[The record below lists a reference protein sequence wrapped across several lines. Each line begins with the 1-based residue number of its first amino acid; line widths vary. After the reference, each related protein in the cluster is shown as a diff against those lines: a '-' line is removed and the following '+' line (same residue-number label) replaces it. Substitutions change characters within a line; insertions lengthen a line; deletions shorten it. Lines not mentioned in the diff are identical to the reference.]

1 MKSTLKAAVLGQLLA
16 IFIAISSSTSTILVT
31 NGYSSPILQTLPVY
45 ATLFIVFAIVS
56 LHTTTNSDRP
66 WWRAQQSTTTSW
78 WAFALISFL
87 DVEANYLVVLAF
99 RYTSLTSVTLLDC
112 FSIPASVLFSIILL
126 GSRYRPGHFIGA
138 GICVLGLS
146 FLIITEYT
154 SNSGGGSGTNRNTI
168 TSGGE
173 VSPSSSNI
181 IWAPLLGDVCVLL
194 GASLYAICNV
204 LTEKLLGSDVSTNQL
219 LTLQGA
225 FGFIISL
232 VQAGIQYLPHLLLLA
247 NTPGDNSGDET
258 SSLSSSSSLG
268 IVLGAWAGFIASM
281 TSFYSLMPLQ
291 LTWGGAALLNLS
303 LLTSDVWTGLARFFF
318 FDGFQGHAALY
329 FIISLVAVSAG
340 IGIYTKSG
348 PVCNDGDVHA
358 DTLSGSSTL
367 SGTSKY
373 MPVHS
378 NDTYSNGI
386 DVGGEGGK
394 YHSRGLSQDLRQTEV
409 LVTSGGDGGGSGAD
423 LQLTHQQQLHS
434 HPYEQT
440 Q

>member
-1 MKSTLKAAVLGQLLA
+1 M
-16 IFIAISSSTSTILVT
+16 
-31 NGYSSPILQTLPVY
+31 
-45 ATLFIVFAIVS
+45 
-56 LHTTTNSDRP
+56 
-66 WWRAQQSTTTSW
+66 
-78 WAFALISFL
+78 
-87 DVEANYLVVLAF
+87 LAF

-112 FSIPASVLFSIILL
+112 FSIPASVLFSIFLL

-173 VSPSSSNI
+173 ASPSSSNI
-181 IWAPLLGDVCVLL
+181 VWAPLLGDVCVLL
-194 GASLYAICNV
+194 GASLYALCNV

-232 VQAGIQYLPHLLLLA
+232 VQAAVLYVPHRGGLLLA
-247 NTPGDNSGDET
+247 NTSGDNSGDET
-258 SSLSSSSSLG
+258 SPSSLG
-268 IVLGAWAGFIASM
+268 VVLGSWAGFIASM
-281 TSFYSLMPLQ
+281 TSFYSLLPLQ

-303 LLTSDVWTGLARFFF
+303 LLTSDVWTGLARVLFFG
-318 FDGFQGHAALY
+318 GFQGHAALY

-340 IGIYTKSG
+340 IGLYTKSG

-367 SGTSKY
+367 SGTGGGTSKY
-373 MPVHS
+373 LPVHS
-378 NDTYSNGI
+378 NDAYSNGI
-386 DVGGEGGK
+386 GISGEGGK

-409 LVTSGGDGGGSGAD
+409 LVTSGGGGSGSDSGSGRD

>member
-1 MKSTLKAAVLGQLLA
+1 
-16 IFIAISSSTSTILVT
+16 
-31 NGYSSPILQTLPVY
+31 
-45 ATLFIVFAIVS
+45 
-56 LHTTTNSDRP
+56 
-66 WWRAQQSTTTSW
+66 
-78 WAFALISFL
+78 
-87 DVEANYLVVLAF
+87 
-99 RYTSLTSVTLLDC
+99 LTSVTLLDC

-258 SSLSSSSSLG
+258 SSLSSSSSSSLG